1 MQQKHIKP
9 YIDKYGN
16 IKHSDNVT
24 IRLMPKYKYKGIL
37 QYTQVH
43 SEFIN
48 EALQI
53 HTLAAMK
60 VLLALI
66 SINGSMLNSTN
77 KVSVTQKQLADITNI
92 PQSGVCNALKVL
104 RERNLVVKQSRGFIE
119 LNPSYVWKG
128 NLNLREERIEE
139 LNLQEFTKQEEA
151 KQTEANVQ
159 TNT

>member
-1 MQQKHIKP
+1 MKQKHIKP
-9 YIDKYGN
+9 YIDKHGN

-24 IRLMPKYKYKGIL
+24 IRLMPKYKHKGIL

-60 VLLALI
+60 VLLTLI
-66 SINGSMLNSTN
+66 SINGSMLNSAN
-77 KVSVTQKQLADITNI
+77 KVRVTQKQLSDITNI
-92 PQSGVCNALKVL
+92 PQSGICNALKVL
-104 RERNLVVKQSRGFIE
+104 REHNLVVKQSRGFIE

-139 LNLQEFTKQEEA
+139 LNLQELA
-151 KQTEANVQ
+151 KQTETNVQ